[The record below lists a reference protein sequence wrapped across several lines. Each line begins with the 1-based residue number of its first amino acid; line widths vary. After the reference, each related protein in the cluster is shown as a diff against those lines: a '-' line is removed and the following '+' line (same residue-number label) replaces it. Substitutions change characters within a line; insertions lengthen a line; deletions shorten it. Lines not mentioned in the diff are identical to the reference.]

1 MTFGVPSLMRLV
13 RGYIVSL
20 FDAEFVVTGFKTA
33 VFVGS
38 LLFVINHGGALVRGE
53 MNQERWLSVL
63 ATYAMPYL
71 VNVYGQYS
79 YRYKLKEQN
88 SLSGDVKRARSPQ

>member
-1 MTFGVPSLMRLV
+1 MTFGVHSLMRLV

-53 MNQERWLSVL
+53 MNRN
-63 ATYAMPYL
+63 A
-71 VNVYGQYS
+71 G
-79 YRYKLKEQN
+79 
-88 SLSGDVKRARSPQ
+88 SLSLQRTQCLTW

>member
-1 MTFGVPSLMRLV
+1 MRLV

-20 FDAEFVVTGFKTA
+20 FDADFVVTGLKTA

-38 LLFVINHGGALVRGE
+38 LLFAINHGGALVRGE
-53 MNQERWLSVL
+53 MNRERWLSVL

-79 YRYKLKEQN
+79 YRYKLNEQDAV
-88 SLSGDVKRARSPQ
+88 SKKIDKARSMP

>member
-1 MTFGVPSLMRLV
+1 MRMA
-13 RGYIVSL
+13 RGYILSL
-20 FDAEFVVTGFKTA
+20 FDPEFIATGLKTA

-38 LLFVINHGGALVRGE
+38 LLFIINHGLALFRGE
-53 MNQERWLSVL
+53 MNHERWLSAI

-79 YRYKLKEQN
+79 YRRKLSAQSKPLLREIDR
-88 SLSGDVKRARSPQ
+88 LRTPQ